1 MWSFQLETIQRLIEK
16 LELFTN
22 HQYIKAMMLY
32 TDYTPY
38 ILFCS
43 ISLDHV
49 QYLIWLS
56 PIQIR
61 KEIWAHF
68 QENHL
73 RCWILGT
80 LPP

>member
-61 KEIWAHF
+61 KERRKDPLH
-68 QENHL
+68 
-73 RCWILGT
+73 T
-80 LPP
+80 LKKLQ